1 MLGALIR
8 DLPPGERP
16 RERMFTHGAAS
27 LSVVELL
34 ALLLGSGA
42 GRGHSA
48 LALAQEL
55 VIAVSRSA
63 TQRSDVGA
71 GGIHGMTHGVEPAA
85 ALIGLSQASPAELL
99 ALPGLGPSK
108 AARVLAGLELGR
120 RLGQAR
126 VERETLGSPSDV
138 YELLGDRMGH
148 LDREH
153 FVVLLLDTKNHLLGS
168 ELVSVGSL
176 DASIV
181 HPREV
186 FKAAVRR
193 SASGVILVH
202 NHPSGDPSPSEADL
216 RSTQRLEEAGRVLGI
231 PVLDHVIIGDGRFVS
246 LRQSGLAGDAQG

>member
-1 MLGALIR
+1 LAQ
-8 DLPPGERP
+8 DLVVAVGRN
-16 RERMFTHGAAS
+16 AAAGTDWP
-27 LSVVELL
+27 VCGQ
-34 ALLLGSGA
+34 GSG
-42 GRGHSA
+42 
-48 LALAQEL
+48 
-55 VIAVSRSA
+55 
-63 TQRSDVGA
+63 TP
-71 GGIHGMTHGVEPAA
+71 GVAPAA
-85 ALIGLSQASPAELL
+85 ALLGLAQVSPAELL

-108 AARVLAGLELGR
+108 AARVVAGLELGR

-126 VERETLGSPSDV
+126 VERGTLGAPSDV
-138 YELLGDRMGH
+138 FELLGDRMRH

-153 FVVLLLDTKNHLLGS
+153 FIVLLLDTKNHLLGS

-193 SASGVILVH
+193 SASGVILAH

-216 RSTQRLEEAGRVLGI
+216 RSTRRLEEAGRVLGI

-246 LRQSGLAGDAQG
+246 LRQSGLAGDAPG